1 MHFAAILLLLLSNA
15 ASADYVTFQA
25 DNQRTG
31 NLSGTG
37 PHEPNLLWS
46 ASPTGHGIISAAPA
60 ISGERLYVPNWPDMT
75 FKGELG
81 LACLDRA
88 DGKLLWINPLGGK
101 GGASSPALE
110 EGRVYVGSLTGDIF
124 CIDAGT
130 GQTVWNRSIDKDP
143 QWWGVA
149 SSPLIHDGVVYI
161 MSFSDGTLHAL
172 SLDGQELWNRSTG
185 EVSPYLSAATREG
198 RLYLPG
204 GDPALYC
211 LNASTGELLWNKDT
225 PSQITATPR

>member
-81 LACLDRA
+81 LACLNRA

-124 CIDAGT
+124 
-130 GQTVWNRSIDKDP
+130 
-143 QWWGVA
+143 
-149 SSPLIHDGVVYI
+149 
-161 MSFSDGTLHAL
+161 
-172 SLDGQELWNRSTG
+172 
-185 EVSPYLSAATREG
+185 
-198 RLYLPG
+198 
-204 GDPALYC
+204 
-211 LNASTGELLWNKDT
+211 
-225 PSQITATPR
+225 